1 MELNQ
6 LKLKIYRK
14 AIVGVGDYMGR
25 MKDFHECLNIVDEI
39 EEKGGYDTVR
49 IFLASVMYDN
59 PVVFENVLDGSIQGE
74 TVREII
80 GE

>member
-6 LKLKIYRK
+6 LILKICRK
-14 AIVGVGDYMGR
+14 AIVGVGDYMSR
-25 MKDFHECLNIVDEI
+25 MKDLLECLNIVDEI

-49 IFLASVMYDN
+49 IFLASVMYEN
-59 PVVFENVLDGSIQGE
+59 PVAFENVLDGRIHGE

-80 GE
+80 GK